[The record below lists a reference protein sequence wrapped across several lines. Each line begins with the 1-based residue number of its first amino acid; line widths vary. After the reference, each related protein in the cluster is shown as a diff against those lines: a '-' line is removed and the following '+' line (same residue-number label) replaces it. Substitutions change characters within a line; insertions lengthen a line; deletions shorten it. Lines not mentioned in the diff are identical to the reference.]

1 MINKMLLSIILIYNS
16 KLYRYAL
23 YLTVVDMNLTE
34 LFGYNTMNYTCII
47 PLVMISTNF
56 LHYRKTIPVI
66 LKLCCID
73 DNVNHISGNHMQYT
87 HEITVEHVTNAIA
100 HLKSEKKDNFE
111 GLSSDI
117 FINGTHLLNVYNY
130 MFLVVRHVIT
140 QYVQRPLVCYYQ
152 Q

>member
-1 MINKMLLSIILIYNS
+1 MLLNIILIYNS

-23 YLTVVDMNLTE
+23 YLTVVDMNITE
-34 LFGYNTMNYTCII
+34 LFGYNTMNCII

-56 LHYRKTIPVI
+56 LPYRKTIPVI

-73 DNVNHISGNHMQYT
+73 DNVNHISGNHMHT
-87 HEITVEHVTNAIA
+87 HDITVEHVTNAIA

-111 GLSSDI
+111 SISSDI
-117 FINGTHLLNVYNY
+117 FINDTHLLNVYNY
-130 MFLVVRHVIT
+130 MFVVVRHVIT
-140 QYVQRPLVCYYQ
+140 HYVQRPLVCYYQ